1 MAGFSDYYE
10 SKVLDHMLRGTAFT
24 PPSTVYVAL
33 FTAAPTDAGGGTE
46 VSGGGYARQSVAFGA
61 PSGTAPTQI
70 ANSAD
75 VTFPVAT
82 ASWGTVVAFGL
93 FDAATAGNLL
103 AWDNL
108 TASKAIDVND
118 QAKFAT
124 GDLKVT
130 LD

>member
-24 PPSTVYVAL
+24 PPATVYVAL

-46 VSGGGYARQSVAFGA
+46 VSGGGYARQSVTFGA

-93 FDAATAGNLL
+93 FDASTAGNLL

-108 TASKAIDVND
+108 TASKQIDVND
-118 QAKFAT
+118 QAKFAA

>member
-10 SKVLDHMLRGTAFT
+10 SKVLDHMLRGTSFT
-24 PPSTVYVAL
+24 PPATVYVGL
-33 FTAAPTDAGGGTE
+33 FTTAPTDAGGGTE
-46 VSGGGYARQSVAFGA
+46 VSGGGYARQSVTFGA
-61 PSGTAPTQI
+61 PSGTNPTQI
-70 ANSAD
+70 TNSAD

-82 ASWGTVVAFGL
+82 AAWGTVVAFGL
-93 FDAATAGNLL
+93 FDASTAGNLL

-108 TASKAIDVND
+108 TASKQIDTND
-118 QAKFAT
+118 QAKFAA

>member
-24 PPSTVYVAL
+24 PPATVYVAL
-33 FTAAPTDAGGGTE
+33 FTTAPTDAGGGTE
-46 VSGGGYARQSVAFGA
+46 VSGGGYARQSVTFGA
-61 PSGTAPTQI
+61 PSGTNPTQI

-75 VTFPVAT
+75 VNFPVAT
-82 ASWGTVVAFGL
+82 AAWGTVVAFGL
-93 FDAATAGNLL
+93 FDASTAGNLL

-108 TASKAIDVND
+108 TASKQIDVND
-118 QAKFAT
+118 QAKFAA